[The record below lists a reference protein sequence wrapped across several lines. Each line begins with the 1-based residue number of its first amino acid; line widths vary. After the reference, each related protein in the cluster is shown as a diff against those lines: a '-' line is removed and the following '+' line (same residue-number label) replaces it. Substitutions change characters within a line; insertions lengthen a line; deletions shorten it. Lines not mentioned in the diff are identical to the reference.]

1 MHEVVETSLREICRY
16 QQNVLQHYY
25 VSSNLILFYKGR
37 PFSSKSG
44 GIHFLGGGEEGVCIP
59 VMSLSCLAS
68 KSMQEMRFSP
78 GLTSLSV
85 NT

>member
-1 MHEVVETSLREICRY
+1 M
-16 QQNVLQHYY
+16 
-25 VSSNLILFYKGR
+25 GR
-37 PFSSKSG
+37 
-44 GIHFLGGGEEGVCIP
+44 GGGEGRVSVFIP